1 MEARA
6 LPILSVEEYLDLER
20 TSDQKYEFHDGYVVA
35 MAGGTRNHVTISG
48 NAYYEMRSQAKGSG
62 CTAYISDMKI
72 HVLDSNSFHYPD
84 AMLIC
89 GEAES
94 SPVTDHALINPSLM
108 VEVLS
113 DSSESRDRGSKFHLY
128 QRIPTLREYV
138 LIDQHKPLVDVFRR
152 QNQRDLW
159 KISRYEGL
167 RTALPI
173 QTLNVEIS
181 LADLYTGV
189 SWHPAD

>member
-1 MEARA
+1 MEAHA
-6 LPILSVEEYLDLER
+6 LPKLSIEEYLALER
-20 TSDQKYEFHDGYVVA
+20 TGDQKYEFHDGYVVA

-48 NAYYEMRSQAKGSG
+48 NAYYELRSRAKDSG
-62 CTAYISDMKI
+62 CRAYISDMKI

-84 AMLIC
+84 AMLVC
-89 GEAES
+89 GPEES
-94 SPVTDHALINPSLM
+94 SPVTDHALINPSLI

-138 LIDQHKPLVDVFRR
+138 LIDQHKPLVDIFRR

-159 KISRYEGL
+159 KISRYEGKD
-167 RTALPI
+167 TVIPI
-173 QTLNVEIS
+173 ETLAVAIE
-181 LADLYTGV
+181 LAELYADV
-189 SWHPAD
+189 SWYTHE